1 METLGKGLPLGVDAI
16 ESGKAIDCHEVIA
29 LTSLL
34 LSLAPDTFSLRVQ
47 DAIQTTHDTAV
58 CLAQEDKTSTPVPR
72 VVLKD
77 GEFPRLFVIKK
88 SRLVS
93 SYHFILN
100 IFPVLVQLVP
110 VKTQMSLAYRCHI
123 ESQLPT
129 AESHMPCNP
138 NGF

>member
-1 METLGKGLPLGVDAI
+1 MYESASLAAMVVCEAHRAHLNALWNCMETLGKGLPLGVDAI

-88 SRLVS
+88 KQ
-93 SYHFILN
+93 I
-100 IFPVLVQLVP
+100 
-110 VKTQMSLAYRCHI
+110 
-123 ESQLPT
+123 
-129 AESHMPCNP
+129 
-138 NGF
+138 G